1 MLSYLSG
8 VWFRFLEV
16 LFKSWFK
23 ADCSALLAKPNVIGI
38 NTSMIAMLLPLK
50 FSRFQPVNK
59 HPSANSIAI
68 LVEARVNAKISLLL
82 RKRCESIGE
91 EDFLLN
97 SGFRNCI
104 CNSKY
109 FAF

>member
-59 HPSANSIAI
+59 YPSANSIAI